1 MKPLRVSQDIVPMA
15 EFKGQAAHW
24 FRRVAEN
31 NQPVVITQNGKP
43 AGVLLSPAEFDR
55 LVERERFLTDV
66 AAGSPTWTRGG
77 RSRRR
82 TSGGGWVSATI
93 RGPDERDE
101 A

>member
-31 NQPVVITQNGKP
+31 DQPVVITQNGKP

-55 LVERERFLTDV
+55 LVERQRFLQAV
-66 AAGSPTWTRGG
+66 AVGAADIEAGRVMSTEELK
-77 RSRRR
+77 RRL
-82 TSGGGWVSATI
+82 GLD
-93 RGPDERDE
+93 DEPE
-101 A
+101 EE

>member
-24 FRRVAEN
+24 FRRLAEN

-66 AAGSPTWTRGG
+66 ATGVADLDAGRVVSTDELTRRLGLG
-77 RSRRR
+77 DA
-82 TSGGGWVSATI
+82 SGG
-93 RGPDERDE
+93 
-101 A
+101 